1 MKYTHIDSK
10 EQSTTFNSIGFEK
23 MDYGEKLAVNHN
35 MLKELLQ
42 VVDSKILE
50 KKLQQSRRSR
60 EKNEENRES

>member
-1 MKYTHIDSK
+1 MKYTDIVSK
-10 EQSTTFNSIGFEK
+10 NQSTTFHSVGFEK

-50 KKLQQSRRSR
+50 KKLQSSRKSR
-60 EKNEENRES
+60 E